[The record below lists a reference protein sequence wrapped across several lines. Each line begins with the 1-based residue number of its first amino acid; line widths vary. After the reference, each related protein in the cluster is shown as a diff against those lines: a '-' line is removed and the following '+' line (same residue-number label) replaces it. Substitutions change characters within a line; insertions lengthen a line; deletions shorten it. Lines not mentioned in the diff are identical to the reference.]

1 MSRQAITLLLLKAVL
16 QGPIPSASAEETQAD
31 LAVQLAGPSG
41 AVAVPNE
48 AGITATVSNLGP
60 MDASSVQLTLGLA
73 DGLEPM
79 AVDQGAWTCT
89 IDAAVTCVLATLLAG
104 DVAAVDVTVAAVSS
118 GSLPVSATISQSS
131 ADPNPENDTMTILVG
146 ASGRPCDSVGTAG
159 PDTLEAKGRGNVA
172 CGLRGDDVILGGDG
186 RQFLL
191 GGSGRD
197 ALGGGRGH
205 DRLDGGPGRDACAG
219 KGRRCEVHDFASA
232 RSLPLYEIASAT
244 IGYGYH
250 QSLFR
255 TAVAMRPVAPHH
267 VMASRR
273 RGTGETTA
281 VDIVIPSRSR
291 IRSPV
296 TGTVVAVERYL
307 LYCRTRDWKVV
318 LAPRS
323 HPRLRVLVLHM
334 ARPAVGEGD
343 EVRAGSTL
351 LGRAARNDQ
360 PSAQANRYFPDRYPH
375 VHIEVER
382 NRASPTP
389 GCTLGGSTASLRR
402 RDPGGLEGTVR
413 EPPARVALAHCGLAP
428 GHRGSSPRH

>member
-1 MSRQAITLLLLKAVL
+1 MSREAIALILLTVVL

-31 LAVQLAGPSG
+31 LSVQLAGPAA
-41 AVAVPNE
+41 AVPVPNE
-48 AGITATVSNLGP
+48 AGLTATVSNLGP
-60 MDASSVQLTLGLA
+60 ADASSVQLTLDVA

-79 AVDQGAWTCT
+79 AIHQGPWSCAM
-89 IDAAVTCVLATLLAG
+89 DPAVVCDLATLPPG
-104 DVAAVDVTVAAVSS
+104 GVAAVEVSVAAVRP
-118 GSLPVSATISQSS
+118 GSLPVTATVTQAST
-131 ADPNPENDTMTILVG
+131 DPDPANDAAAILVDV
-146 ASGRPCDSVGTAG
+146 SGRPCDAVGTAG
-159 PDTLEAKGRGNVA
+159 PDTLQAKGRGNVA

-186 RQFLL
+186 RQVLF
-191 GGSGRD
+191 GGSGQD

-205 DRLDGGPGRDACAG
+205 DRIDGGPGRDACAG
-219 KGRRCEVHDFASA
+219 DGRRCEVQDFAAA
-232 RSLPLYEIASAT
+232 RALPLYEIAAGT

-255 TAVAMRPVAPHH
+255 TAVGMRPVAPHR
-267 VMASRR
+267 VMASRG
-273 RGTGETTA
+273 RGTGATTA
-281 VDIVIPSRSR
+281 VDVVVPPRSR

-323 HPRLRVLVLHM
+323 HPRLRVLVLHV
-334 ARPAVGEGD
+334 ARPAVRESD

-375 VHIEVER
+375 VHVEVER

-389 GCTLGGSTASLRR
+389 GCALRR
-402 RDPGGLEGTVR
+402 
-413 EPPARVALAHCGLAP
+413 
-428 GHRGSSPRH
+428 

>member
-1 MSRQAITLLLLKAVL
+1 VGREAIALILLTAVL
-16 QGPIPSASAEETQAD
+16 QGPISSASAEETQAD
-31 LAVQLAGPSG
+31 LAVQLAGPSA
-41 AVAVPNE
+41 AVPVPNE
-48 AGITATVSNLGP
+48 AGLTTTVSNLGTT
-60 MDASSVQLTLGLA
+60 DASSVQLTLDLA

-79 AVDQGAWTCT
+79 AIQQGPWSC
-89 IDAAVTCVLATLLAG
+89 AVGPSVVCALATLPAG
-104 DVAAVDVTVAAVSS
+104 GVAAVEVTAAALRP
-118 GSLPVSATISQSS
+118 GSIPVTATVTQAST
-131 ADPNPENDTMTILVG
+131 DPDPTNDSTAILVET
-146 ASGRPCDSVGTAG
+146 SGRPCDAVGTAG

-186 RQFLL
+186 RQILF

-219 KGRRCEVHDFASA
+219 DGRRCEVRDFAAA
-232 RSLPLYEIASAT
+232 RSLPLYEIAPET

-255 TAVAMRPVAPHH
+255 TAIGMRPLARHR
-267 VMASRR
+267 VMASRG
-273 RGTGETTA
+273 RGTGATSA
-281 VDIVIPSRSR
+281 VDVVVPRRSR
-291 IRSPV
+291 IRSPL
-296 TGTVVAVERYL
+296 TGLVLAVERYL

-323 HPRLRVLVLHM
+323 HPRLRVLILHM
-334 ARPAVGEGD
+334 ARPVVREGD

-375 VHIEVER
+375 VHVEVER

-389 GCTLGGSTASLRR
+389 GCSLSHEN
-402 RDPGGLEGTVR
+402 DPVVR
-413 EPPARVALAHCGLAP
+413 W
-428 GHRGSSPRH
+428 S